1 MMARPTQ
8 AGACHK
14 ESKVKQFNILLAS
27 SAAGLLSVVAAQ
39 AADLPSRK
47 SAPVEYVRV
56 CDAYGAGFYWI
67 PGTDTCLKIGGRVRI
82 DTWYTPTKNSV
93 TLRSA
98 GGPSY
103 AGVAAP
109 TGTNIAPFQ
118 NSNGMDRLGWY
129 ARGLLMMDAR
139 TQSAWGTVQTVV
151 TLRLAVQTGL
161 AQTSPFGATAAPAAG
176 ATGATI
182 EAAYIRFAGFT
193 IGDAASNFTFLP
205 PYQYHSMFAPGFPNG
220 IRQLAYTATFGG
232 GFSATIALENRGDQ
246 SATGTANSLGVN
258 PTGVV
263 GATATTVGPQRLPA
277 LVGNLRVDQ
286 GWGSAML
293 SGAVL
298 QNTANFATP
307 AINAV
312 TNGLGPLMTKTGWAV
327 GFGLKIN
334 LPMLARG
341 DSIHAWVGYSNG
353 ALDYVGG
360 GANVNENS
368 AVTSNYLGGYLRG
381 DRNMT
386 IFCTGGAGVCNPN
399 SETTKAF
406 NVAGLFTHYWT
417 PSLRSNFIASYI
429 RITPGTQTQNTDWT
443 NGGLSQVTVWDLKH
457 NLIWSPVRNFD
468 IGLEL
473 SYARLTQRLT
483 GLNGALPTAPACTVA
498 NPQCLASVSTNNWTG
513 RVRVERT
520 F

>member
-1 MMARPTQ
+1 MTLTKSLLLGSA
-8 AGACHK
+8 AA
-14 ESKVKQFNILLAS
+14 LLA
-27 SAAGLLSVVAAQ
+27 AAGAQ

-67 PGTDTCLKIGGRVRI
+67 PGTDTCLKVGGRVRI
-82 DTWYTPTKNSV
+82 DTWYTPSKNSV

-98 GGPSY
+98 GGPNY
-103 AGVAAP
+103 AGLAAP
-109 TGTNIAPFQ
+109 AGTSIAPFQ
-118 NSNGMDRLGWY
+118 SSNGIDQLGWY

-205 PYQYHSMFAPGFPNG
+205 PYQYHSMFTPGYPNG
-220 IRQLAYTATFGG
+220 IRQFAYTATFGG
-232 GFSATIALENRGDQ
+232 GFSATIALENRGD
-246 SATGTANSLGVN
+246 SSTTTTANSLGFN
-258 PTGVV
+258 PTGLV
-263 GATATTVGPQRLPA
+263 GSTATAVGPQRLPA
-277 LVGNLRVDQ
+277 VVGNVRVDQ

-334 LPMLARG
+334 LPMLAAG
-341 DSIHAWVGYSNG
+341 DSLHAWVGYSNG
-353 ALDYVGG
+353 ALDYVGFSN
-360 GANVNENS
+360 ANENS
-368 AVTSNYLGGYLRG
+368 AVTANYLGGYLRG
-381 DRNMT
+381 DRSMT
-386 IFCTGGAGVCNPN
+386 IFCTTAACIPN

-406 NVAGLFTHYWT
+406 NLAGIFTHYWT
-417 PSLRSNFIASYI
+417 PSLRSNFIASWI
-429 RITPGTQTQNTDWT
+429 RITPGAVTQNTDWT
-443 NGGLSQVTVWDLKH
+443 NGGLSQATAWDIKH
-457 NLIWSPVRNFD
+457 NLVWSPVRNFD

-473 SYARLTQRLT
+473 SYARLSQRLT
-483 GLNGALPTAPACTVA
+483 GLAGALPTTPACTVA
-498 NPQCLASVSTNNWTG
+498 NPQCLASVNSNNWTG
-513 RVRVERT
+513 RLRVERT